1 MGKWALSK
9 WLFVKW
15 GEFSK
20 GLKLGKMSLR
30 TKFSAVF
37 LFQTKN
43 LSFDLI
49 FDEEGYNFIQE
60 SL

>member
-1 MGKWALSK
+1 M
-9 WLFVKW
+9 KW